1 MGAHAVRGRLGARA
15 LAGLAAAGALA
26 VAVVAAAPPATAAVV
41 DRGTYSDTYA
51 YEYGECGYP
60 VQVEGER
67 SGRYVVRQDRD
78 AAAPLLGDVYEYTEV
93 HTRADTGERF
103 VVRGHGTTRDVA
115 VTGLGDGLV
124 RVRSL
129 DAGQPFVV
137 ADVDGRVVAR
147 DRGAISST
155 YVLDADGQ
163 FVELLDQRVAG
174 PHPGFDTGICRA
186 AGELVG
192 TGSGDR
198 LTARPAGTT
207 ASPLGYQEY
216 LPPGYGDEPRPLLVV
231 LHGYDEG
238 GDGSAAAL
246 PNLLATGVPW
256 LIDVDGWPAARP
268 FVVLAPQHDFPA
280 PDPAFDACA
289 DVEWFG
295 SCSARVQHDLGHPEG
310 TSPCTTP
317 DEVRGFLEYALEAY
331 DVDPTRV
338 FLTGLSCGGVG
349 VWEYL
354 AQGEGPAV
362 RGAVPIATDGRPS
375 WDAAGCDLTDTATWV
390 FHGDADDVMDP
401 RGATETAAHLQGCP
415 TPPARESRLTVYPG
429 VDHDSWSRTYDLT
442 AGNDVY
448 AWMLALP

>member
-1 MGAHAVRGRLGARA
+1 
-15 LAGLAAAGALA
+15 
-26 VAVVAAAPPATAAVV
+26 V

-51 YEYGECGYP
+51 YGYGECGYL

-78 AAAPLLGDVYEYTEV
+78 ASAPLLGDVYEYREV

-103 VVRGHGTTRDVA
+103 VVRGHGITRDVA

-129 DAGQPFVV
+129 EAGQPF
-137 ADVDGRVVAR
+137 DMG
-147 DRGAISST
+147 
-155 YVLDADGQ
+155 
-163 FVELLDQRVAG
+163 
-174 PHPGFDTGICRA
+174 
-186 AGELVG
+186 
-192 TGSGDR
+192 
-198 LTARPAGTT
+198 
-207 ASPLGYQEY
+207 
-216 LPPGYGDEPRPLLVV
+216 
-231 LHGYDEG
+231 
-238 GDGSAAAL
+238 
-246 PNLLATGVPW
+246 
-256 LIDVDGWPAARP
+256 
-268 FVVLAPQHDFPA
+268 
-280 PDPAFDACA
+280 A

-317 DEVRGFLEYALEAY
+317 DEVRGFLEYALGAY
-331 DVDPTRV
+331 DVDPDRV

-375 WDAAGCDLTDTATWV
+375 WDAAGCDLAGTATWV

-401 RGATETAAHLQGCP
+401 RGATETATHLQGCP
-415 TPPARESRLTVYPG
+415 TPPAQESRLTVYPG
-429 VDHDSWSRTYDLT
+429 VDHDSWSRTYDRT
-442 AGNDVY
+442 AGNDVF